1 MRASI
6 RLLTAIALI
15 GICGFA
21 LARGWGIVHF
31 SLDSAKKRPD
41 ITARWAAAPDVASA
55 ALRAEVRANINISD
69 AKAANSRREALASI
83 LSIKPMSSIDWL
95 SLSGVKF
102 DTDQPV
108 EQVLGSLRLSAIT
121 GPNESYVMTERAIIA
136 VSLWEDLPSDLK
148 SRAAIDIG
156 PMIFPRTP
164 AEGEVAAR
172 LRAVVSRKP
181 EWVSNELR
189 KALLAAG
196 FAPKEIGKLL

>member
-1 MRASI
+1 
-6 RLLTAIALI
+6 
-15 GICGFA
+15 
-21 LARGWGIVHF
+21 
-31 SLDSAKKRPD
+31 
-41 ITARWAAAPDVASA
+41 
-55 ALRAEVRANINISD
+55 
-69 AKAANSRREALASI
+69 
-83 LSIKPMSSIDWL
+83 
-95 SLSGVKF
+95 
-102 DTDQPV
+102 
-108 EQVLGSLRLSAIT
+108 
-121 GPNESYVMTERAIIA
+121 MTERAIIA